1 MNQLNDGMGMGMGM
15 EAPREV
21 SCHLK
26 CWRSH
31 GTTEAWGWAEWSP
44 GYFTTSY
51 ITYYWIR
58 MNRNELH
65 CAVGLLEYYYVFS
78 SKRAIAFN
86 LLGLVVVQ
94 LTKDPLYQ
102 HLKCDAL

>member
-1 MNQLNDGMGMGMGM
+1 MNM
-15 EAPREV
+15 
-21 SCHLK
+21 
-26 CWRSH
+26 
-31 GTTEAWGWAEWSP
+31 
-44 GYFTTSY
+44 
-51 ITYYWIR
+51 
-58 MNRNELH
+58 NELH
-65 CAVGLLEYYYVFS
+65 CAVGLSEYYYVFS